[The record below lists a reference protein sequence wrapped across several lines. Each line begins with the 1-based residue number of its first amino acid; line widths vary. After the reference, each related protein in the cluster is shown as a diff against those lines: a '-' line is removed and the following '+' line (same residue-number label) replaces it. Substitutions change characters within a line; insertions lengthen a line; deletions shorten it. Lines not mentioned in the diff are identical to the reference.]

1 MASNTATLAIKV
13 TTDADKAAADLD
25 AVGKKAGGF
34 ESGLN
39 KAAVGAAAAGVAIV
53 AFGKSALDAASNA
66 QQAAGAVDAIYGDT
80 ADTIHSFAKTAA
92 KDTGLAASD
101 YEDMA
106 AVFGAQL
113 KNMGVATQD
122 LAPQTDELI
131 SLGADLAAQFGGSTA
146 DAVAA
151 LSSLMKGEADP
162 IEKYGVAIKQA
173 DIAAKEAELGLSG
186 LTGEAA
192 KAATTQA
199 MLALLAEQ
207 TGDAVGAFGR
217 EADTAAGQTA
227 RANAQ
232 WQDTQATLGAVLL
245 PVVAAVSGELAKLAG
260 IIQDNSKIAQ
270 VLIGV
275 IGAVAAVIL
284 VAKAATIAYQAATT
298 AITAASKIW
307 AAAQWLVNAALTAN
321 PIGIVIVAIGALVAA
336 IVVLVKNWDTVKAA
350 FVAVWDWVSSH
361 WKQLLPLLTGPIGL
375 AVTAIVSNFDKIRSV
390 AQSVFSA
397 VVSAVHTVVGP
408 INSVI
413 SAVQSLIS
421 WLGKIK
427 VPNVGSMISSLNPFM
442 LPPPAPVRY
451 AAPAVPGSGTRAATG
466 TMSAGAGGITINVS
480 GALDPD
486 AVARQI
492 ERVLRSRSRRVG
504 GIGQLSAGVR

>member
-321 PIGIVIVAIGALVAA
+321 PIGIVIVAAAALAVG
-336 IVVLVKNWDTVKAA
+336 IVVLYKKSETFRGIVQTLWTILKN
-350 FVAVWDWVSSH
+350 S
-361 WKQLLPLLTGPIGL
+361 PLGLVIGL
-375 AVTAIVSNFDKIRSV
+375 MDDLAGAASR
-390 AQSVFSA
+390 
-397 VVSAVHTVVGP
+397 VVGW
-408 INSVI
+408 I
-413 SAVQSLIS
+413 SQIHWPSPPS
-421 WLGKIK
+421 WLGKIGGILGA
-427 VPNVGSMISSLNPFM
+427 VIPGAAPVAARATATSSLSR
-442 LPPPAPVRY
+442 PPRSASSSPR
-451 AAPAVPGSGTRAATG
+451 
-466 TMSAGAGGITINVS
+466 SAGPMGAGFGGGGITIQVFGATDPEGTARAIRRTLRGHERRQ
-480 GALDPD
+480 GALHRL
-486 AVARQI
+486 V
-492 ERVLRSRSRRVG
+492 EETT
-504 GIGQLSAGVR
+504 